1 MFRHSVGGKDYSQN
15 KCSLLFNHIFEMAV
29 TSQDKSFLS
38 KTILLWWF
46 ALCILIWVRDWR
58 VSTLKATD
66 NRVGEQKKN

>member
-1 MFRHSVGGKDYSQN
+1 
-15 KCSLLFNHIFEMAV
+15 MAV